1 LRHESLANDEV
12 EQSMEK
18 GPKEVVVEQNRVEG
32 EKIEIRAK
40 AGASSQQQPNWT
52 IRYGKLDHPVLTGL
66 R

>member
-1 LRHESLANDEV
+1 
-12 EQSMEK
+12 MEK
-18 GPKEVVVEQNRVEG
+18 GPKEVAVEQNRVEG